1 MMEDLFDFLTVVA
14 ILVFVYFMC
23 KGVKQIVEIVS
34 ENEKYDYT
42 IKTMEVGGDIYEN
55 VEVRSRRDLIKAIE
69 RSKIIAIR
77 ERGKKIYINGN
88 YVVSFQEN

>member
-1 MMEDLFDFLTVVA
+1 M
-14 ILVFVYFMC
+14 
-23 KGVKQIVEIVS
+23 KRIVENIP
-34 ENEKYDYT
+34 ENKKGGYI

-55 VEVRSRRDLIKAIE
+55 VEVPSRRDLINAIE
-69 RSKIIAIR
+69 QSKVIAIR